1 MQLISGKP
9 EMDVLKID
17 FDKLGGIVPVIIQD
31 AADGYVLMLGFM
43 NNEAFDLTV
52 KTGLA
57 HFWSRTKKRIWMKGE
72 SSGHTQI
79 VKEMH
84 IDCDNDTL
92 LIKVIQNGTAACHEG
107 YRSCFY
113 KRIKGN
119 SVIIDGERIFNPEDV
134 YSSETK

>member
-1 MQLISGKP
+1 
-9 EMDVLKID
+9 MDVLKID